1 LESAIDQN
9 EGRVKPGNELGQPTE
24 CWEAVRSRVQ
34 NYLRAGQSGSADP
47 VLDLLPLVYEAAQER
62 VSANPR
68 LDMFEVAIE
77 ECDRLLKE
85 HLARLLEQSSNQ
97 NQTKDLTH
105 LRTGVL
111 WAHLNAPVSDKLSP
125 GDRAI
130 AEYVDAE
137 LRQYH
142 VPQRPMETSP
152 KRMRSSLT
160 RIPSFRLVGGWCLV
174 ILVLILTFLFTHRV
188 P

>member
-1 LESAIDQN
+1 LEPAVEQN
-9 EGRVKPGNELGQPTE
+9 EVRVKPDNEFAQPTE
-24 CWEAVRSRVQ
+24 CWEAVRARVQ
-34 NYLRAGQSGSADP
+34 NYLRAGHSGSADP
-47 VLDLLPLVYEAAQER
+47 VLGMLPLVCESAQGR

-97 NQTKDLTH
+97 NQTKDLNH
-105 LRTGVL
+105 LRTGLL

-125 GDRAI
+125 RDRAI
-130 AEYVDAE
+130 SESVDAE
-137 LRQYH
+137 LQQYH
-142 VPQRPMETSP
+142 VPQRPMETFP